1 MGRRR
6 FHSPQAFFF
15 AGATGRKL
23 HSSNSLGENPLPWLG
38 NIVQR
43 GIRVQSRQV
52 QGELAPERQQPE
64 RRWDDR
70 KLPSRGMKCVS
81 PLSASRPFFSLLPPF
96 LPSRRTTLAVSP
108 YQAARQ
114 SYPITASV
122 AFRRRA
128 TNTPYTNG
136 RTEGRE

>member
-1 MGRRR
+1 MWTPTFATALQTTLVRIAAWSSRSAPASDLIIISKMGLRR

-23 HSSNSLGENPLPWLG
+23 HSSHSLGENPLPWLG

-70 KLPSRGMKCVS
+70 KLPSRGTKCVRDRKRTR
-81 PLSASRPFFSLLPPF
+81 LNSRHKC
-96 LPSRRTTLAVSP
+96 
-108 YQAARQ
+108 
-114 SYPITASV
+114 
-122 AFRRRA
+122 
-128 TNTPYTNG
+128 
-136 RTEGRE
+136 

>member
-1 MGRRR
+1 LGSCFCFFFFKQKTAYEMRISDWSSDVG
-6 FHSPQAFFF
+6 SSDLGPAAFSFAAGLFF

-81 PLSASRPFFSLLPPF
+81 PLSARS
-96 LPSRRTTLAVSP
+96 
-108 YQAARQ
+108 
-114 SYPITASV
+114 
-122 AFRRRA
+122 
-128 TNTPYTNG
+128 
-136 RTEGRE
+136 EGRRGGKGGVSTCKSGG

>member
-1 MGRRR
+1 MLLFKQNTAYEMRISDWCSDVCSSHLSDNQLKNG
-6 FHSPQAFFF
+6 PAAFSFAAGLFF

-81 PLSASRPFFSLLPPF
+81 PLSAYRPFFSLLPQF
-96 LPSRRTTLAVSP
+96 RPSRRTTIAVSP
-108 YQAARQ
+108 
-114 SYPITASV
+114 
-122 AFRRRA
+122 
-128 TNTPYTNG
+128 
-136 RTEGRE
+136 

>member
-15 AGATGRKL
+15 AGATGRQL

-38 NIVQR
+38 TIVQR
-43 GIRVQSRQV
+43 GIRVQPRQV

-70 KLPSRGMKCVS
+70 NLPSRGMTGVS
-81 PLSASRPFFSLLPPF
+81 PLSASRPFFSLLPQL
-96 LPSRRTTLAVSP
+96 LPSRGPTITVSP
-108 YQAARQ
+108 KPADRD
-114 SYPITASV
+114 P
-122 AFRRRA
+122 
-128 TNTPYTNG
+128 
-136 RTEGRE
+136 

>member
-1 MGRRR
+1 MLTPTFATALQTTLVRIAAWSSRSAPASDLIIISKMGLRR

-70 KLPSRGMKCVS
+70 QLPSRGTK
-81 PLSASRPFFSLLPPF
+81 
-96 LPSRRTTLAVSP
+96 
-108 YQAARQ
+108 
-114 SYPITASV
+114 
-122 AFRRRA
+122 
-128 TNTPYTNG
+128 
-136 RTEGRE
+136 

>member
-1 MGRRR
+1 MWTPTFATALQTTLVRIAAWSSRSAPASDLIIISKMGLRR

-70 KLPSRGMKCVS
+70 KLPSRGTKCV
-81 PLSASRPFFSLLPPF
+81 
-96 LPSRRTTLAVSP
+96 
-108 YQAARQ
+108 
-114 SYPITASV
+114 
-122 AFRRRA
+122 
-128 TNTPYTNG
+128 
-136 RTEGRE
+136 RERKSTRLKSSHEC